1 MTDNKNRYGGFLFAE
16 IMVGL
21 TVMAMLLAG
30 MAFSLNGLAKFNR
43 YQLIRQQCIAAAQA
57 ELDSLTATGEPI
69 KDEDFSRIW
78 PRLSVSIEES
88 NGQGQWQG
96 TQLVK
101 VTTSGKYLR
110 KQVTIELSRYISRG
124 EPLAKGNSVSHPFRE

>member
-1 MTDNKNRYGGFLFAE
+1 MSHKKRRSGGFLFAE

-30 MAFSLNGLAKFNR
+30 VAFSLNGIARFNH

-57 ELDSLTATGEPI
+57 ELDSFTATGKPI
-69 KDEDFSRIW
+69 EDEDFNRIW
-78 PRLSVSIEES
+78 PQLKVSVEKSA
-88 NGQGQWQG
+88 GQGQWQA
-96 TQLVK
+96 TELVK

-110 KQVTIELSRYISRG
+110 KQVIIEMSRYIARD
-124 EPLAKGNSVSHPFRE
+124 EPLAEGNSISHPFRE